1 MSDSIKTDTTNK
13 QFFDMTGAP
22 VNELPHRVQAG
33 ASAFVLNERGEVL
46 LQKRED
52 NGHWGMPGGRADPGE
67 SIAETCAREV
77 WEETGFEVRVDRLIG
92 VYSDPT
98 QYNIG
103 RYRDGAINQFVNVCF
118 ACTITGGAM
127 RISDESTDIGFFP
140 LDALPEPLLAS
151 HRVRIADAQAGQV
164 AAFFR

>member
-1 MSDSIKTDTTNK
+1 MSDFIKNDSTHK

-33 ASAFVLNERGEVL
+33 ASAYVLNERGELL

-103 RYRDGAINQFVNVCF
+103 RYRDGAVNQFVNLCF

-127 RISDESTDIGFFP
+127 QISDESTDIGFFS
-140 LDALPEPLLAS
+140 LHALPEPLLAS
-151 HRVRIADAQAGQV
+151 HRIRIADAQAEQTP
-164 AAFFR
+164 AFFR